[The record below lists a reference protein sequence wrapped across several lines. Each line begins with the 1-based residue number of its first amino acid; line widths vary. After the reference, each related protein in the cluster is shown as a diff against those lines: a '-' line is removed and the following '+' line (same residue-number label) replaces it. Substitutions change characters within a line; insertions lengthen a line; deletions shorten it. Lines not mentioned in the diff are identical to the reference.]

1 MLSSKNLERLR
12 KVLNITV
19 PNYLSTEEKLKCLT
33 SKDVAEIF
41 GLSIDCIN
49 IILYLQSQ
57 SQWSKKNLYPTL
69 VIASIIDKFN
79 YNRFIDNLEESFN
92 NINTR

>member
-49 IILYLQSQ
+49 IIFTITMV
-57 SQWSKKNLYPTL
+57 KKKFISYFSY
-69 VIASIIDKFN
+69 SIN
-79 YNRFIDNLEESFN
+79 H
-92 NINTR
+92 